1 MEMEMKSANHFL
13 WWTKIAFTSFILY
26 PATGCNTIHTFLV
39 NFLSFLLQKKV
50 QSDLHLPH
58 RRRTSIA
65 QSHKIWKKFPCCGKH
80 IKESGVPSI
89 FVKCEIFCPE
99 VVTQEIWNSINIRS
113 PLASSVF
120 NRNCGYILI
129 RRAVCL
135 YIRTAY
141 TVYSRQQQKENLPK
155 KK

>member
-1 MEMEMKSANHFL
+1 MEVEMKSANHFL
-13 WWTKIAFTSFILY
+13 WWTKIAFTPFILY
-26 PATGCNTIHTFLV
+26 PATGCNTIHTFWLIFRV
-39 NFLSFLLQKKV
+39 FYHKKV